1 MSGQM
6 CWLSPKD
13 TDGKKY
19 CTLGLIPTNPGALT
33 QLASNLRS
41 LTILSQEA
49 LLGGQPLRN

>member
-6 CWLSPKD
+6 CWLSPKG
-13 TDGKKY
+13 TGGKKY

-49 LLGGQPLRN
+49 LLGGQPLRS